1 MHKMVVAVIE
11 RELLEKITSEL
22 RKERVHFSYSEV
34 RGFGKEVHLYHEDI
48 LDRLKIEVIAEERDV
63 EKVKRIITESVPRGT
78 PGAGIIAVYEISEFI
93 DLSEAK

>member
-11 RELLEKITSEL
+11 RELLEKITSEM

-34 RGFGKEVHLYHEDI
+34 RGSGKEVHLYHEDI
-48 LDRLKIEVIAEERDV
+48 VDRLKIEVIAAEQDV
-63 EKVKRIITESVPRGT
+63 EKVKRIIMESAPRGI
-78 PGAGIIAVYEISEFI
+78 PGAGIIIVYDIDEFI

>member
-11 RELLEKITSEL
+11 RELLEKITSEM

-48 LDRLKIEVIAEERDV
+48 VDRLKIEVIAEERDV
-63 EKVKRIITESVPRGT
+63 EKVKRIIMESAPRGI
-78 PGAGIIAVYEISEFI
+78 PGAGIITVYSIDEFI
-93 DLSEAK
+93 DLSETN